1 MPVTAPIRRKSPMQA
16 LEYSRAISE
25 IMEQFA
31 CRTGLSSSGH
41 LSQRYLWTDAFA
53 VCNFLGLYRHTGR
66 DKYRQFALD
75 LVDQVHETLG
85 KHRKDDPRTGWI
97 SGLKEAEGRQH
108 PAIGGL
114 RIGKEL
120 GERKRE
126 QAYDERLEWDR
137 DGQYYH
143 YLTKWMHALHQ
154 ISELTED
161 PVYNLW
167 ACELARTAHRAFVH
181 RLSSGAAKRMYWKM
195 SIDLTYPLI
204 PSMGHH
210 DPLDGFVTY
219 HELNRLLA
227 RQSGTAAPFD
237 LADEIADLTDM
248 CRQTDWT
255 TDDPLGIGG
264 LLFDAC
270 RILQMKT
277 DQDGLDDHGLLPALL
292 DSSCGG
298 LKIFLARKSLK
309 SQVDA
314 RLAFRELGLAIGLRA
329 VAKMHALLD
338 NKTNL
343 EAHDTVQRSL
353 ERLMANIS
361 VGEAIETFWLD
372 PAKKQSA
379 SWQAHE
385 NINMVMLATSLEPDG
400 FLTL

>member
-1 MPVTAPIRRKSPMQA
+1 MPA
-16 LEYSRAISE
+16 LEHNKAVSQ
-25 IMEQFA
+25 IMERFSG
-31 CRTGLSSSGH
+31 RTGLSSSGH
-41 LSQRYLWTDAFA
+41 MPQRYLWTDAFA

-85 KHRKDDPRTGWI
+85 KHREDEQRTGWI
-97 SGLKEAEGRQH
+97 SGLEGAEGRQH
-108 PAIGGL
+108 PSIGGL

-120 GERKRE
+120 SERKRE

-154 ISELTED
+154 VSALTDD
-161 PVYNLW
+161 PIHNLW
-167 ACELARTAHRAFVH
+167 ACELARTANRAFVY
-181 RLSSGAAKRMYWKM
+181 RLSLGATKRMYWKM

-219 HELNRLLA
+219 HELNRLSA
-227 RQSGTAAPFD
+227 RQSGAAAPFD
-237 LADEIADLTDM
+237 LADEIADLADM
-248 CRQTDWT
+248 CRQTSWT

-264 LLFDAC
+264 LLFDAY

-292 DSSCGG
+292 ESSCAG
-298 LKIFLARKSLK
+298 LKIFLARNSLK
-309 SQVDA
+309 NQADA
-314 RLAFRELGLAIGLRA
+314 RLAFRELGLAIGLRS

-338 NKTNL
+338 DNTDL
-343 EAHDTVQRSL
+343 DSQDTIKQWL
-353 ERLMANIS
+353 DNLMADVPI
-361 VGEAIETFWLD
+361 GAAIETFWLD
-372 PAKKQSA
+372 PANRQSA

-385 NINMVMLATSLEPDG
+385 NINMVMLATSLAPDG

>member
-1 MPVTAPIRRKSPMQA
+1 MENRRHKGVV
-16 LEYSRAISE
+16 SE
-25 IMEQFA
+25 IMERFA
-31 CRTGLSSSGH
+31 HKTGFLSSGH
-41 LSQRYLWTDAFA
+41 LSQQYLWTDAFA
-53 VCNFLGLYRHTGR
+53 VCNFLGLYRHTGHG
-66 DKYRQFALD
+66 KYRQLALG

-85 KHRKDDPRTGWI
+85 KHREDDPRTGWI
-97 SGLKEAEGRQH
+97 SGLEEAEGRQH

-114 RIGKEL
+114 RIGKDL

-154 ISELTED
+154 VSALTED

-167 ACELARTAHRAFVH
+167 ACELARTAHRAFVY

-195 SIDLTYPLI
+195 SIDLAYPLI

-219 HELNRLLA
+219 HELIRLSA
-227 RQSGTAAPFD
+227 RQSGASAPFD
-237 LADEIADLTDM
+237 LADEIADLADM

-292 DSSCGG
+292 ESSCAG
-298 LKIFLARKSLK
+298 LEIFLARNSLK
-309 SQVDA
+309 SQADA

-338 NKTNL
+338 NNTDL
-343 EAHDTVQRSL
+343 ESQDTIIKRWL
-353 ERLMANIS
+353 DILMVDVP
-361 VGEAIETFWLD
+361 VGTAIETFWLD
-372 PAKKQSA
+372 PVSRQSA
-379 SWQAHE
+379 NWQGHE
-385 NINMVMLATSLEPDG
+385 NINMVMLATSLAPDG